1 MRYVSHVHKEDYSRR
16 QSVFIIIVVCVAIIY
31 LIRLFHLQVVDPSYK
46 DSADSNAFLKQ
57 TIYPSRGL
65 IYDRNGKLIV
75 SNQPVYDIMIV
86 MREMKG
92 FDTLQFCNMLDI
104 TKDDFNDRIEVIK
117 DRRKNPGYSSYTPQV
132 FMSNLST
139 FDYAKVQ
146 EKLFR
151 FPGVFIQQKVMREYQ
166 IEHAAL
172 ALGYIGEVSQAQID
186 MDSYYKRGDYKG
198 QSGIEKKYEEL
209 LRGEKGYEILLRDV
223 HGNIKG
229 HYLDGE
235 LDLLPVSGKDLTV
248 SLDIDLQTYGEELM
262 EGKMGSIVAIEPQ
275 TGEILALIS
284 APTYNPSLLVGR
296 ERSKHYGELLNDPH
310 KPLFDR
316 PMMAMYPPGS
326 TFKTVQ
332 ALVMQNQGI
341 INENTAYPCSK
352 GYAYGGHH
360 KLGCHAHSSPLTL
373 PQSIQHS
380 CNAYYC
386 WALKA
391 LLDVNAKKY
400 GSTGNAYDAW
410 FNDVCSFGFNS
421 KLGVDCTNEKS
432 GSIPSRKFYD
442 RYYGA
447 DRWHSSTIISISIGQ
462 GEILCTPI
470 QIANLAATIANKGWY
485 YIPHVLKG
493 VKGGKIED
501 QYLEKHVT
509 NIEPQYFDVVH
520 QGMLG
525 AVQQG
530 TAYGGRIDSIQFCGK
545 TGTAQNPHGKDHSI
559 FMAFAP
565 KDDPKIAIA
574 VYVENAGFGATWAVP
589 IASLMIEK
597 YLKGFIPQNRKW
609 IEDRILN
616 GRLIS
621 DE

>member
-1 MRYVSHVHKEDYSRR
+1 MGYSSHVHKKDYSNR
-16 QSVFIIIVVCVAIIY
+16 QYVFVIIVICVAAIY
-31 LIRLFHLQVVDPSYK
+31 LVRLFTLQVIDHSYK
-46 DSADSNAFLKQ
+46 DRADSNAFLKQ
-57 TIYPSRGL
+57 VIYPSRGL

-92 FDTLQFCNMLDI
+92 FDTLQFCKMIEI
-104 TKDDFNDRIEVIK
+104 TKEEFDDRIVNIK

-132 FMSNLST
+132 FMSNLGT
-139 FDYAKVQ
+139 KDYARIQ

-151 FPGVFIQQKVMREYQ
+151 FPGVFIQKRVMREYQ
-166 IEHAAL
+166 VESAAL
-172 ALGYIGEVSQAQID
+172 ALGYIGEVNQSQID
-186 MDSYYKRGDYKG
+186 NDSYYRRGDYKG
-198 QSGIEKKYEEL
+198 QSGIEKKYEDL

-235 LDLLPVSGKDLTV
+235 LDLPPVAGKDLTV
-248 SLDIDLQTYGEELM
+248 SLDIDLQSYGESLM
-262 EGKMGSIVAIEPQ
+262 SGKMGSIVAIEPS

-284 APTYNPSLLVGR
+284 APTYKPSLLVGK
-296 ERSKHYGELLNDPH
+296 ERSKNYSKLLTDKH

-332 ALVMQNQGI
+332 ALVMQQEGI
-341 INENTAYPCSK
+341 INENTSYPCSR
-352 GYAYGGHH
+352 GYAYGGNH
-360 KLGCHAHSSPLTL
+360 KLGCHSHASPLNL

-386 WALKA
+386 WALRA
-391 LLDVNAKKY
+391 LLDVNAKKF

-410 FNDVCSFGFNS
+410 FRDVCSFGFNDR
-421 KLGVDCTNEKS
+421 LGVDSPNEKK

-442 RYYGA
+442 RHYGVGT
-447 DRWHSSTIISISIGQ
+447 WHSSTIISISIGQ
-462 GEILCTPI
+462 GEILCTPV

-485 YIPHVLKG
+485 YIPHILKG
-493 VKGGKIED
+493 VKDGQIDEK
-501 QYLEKHVT
+501 YLTKHKTLVDSK
-509 NIEPQYFDVVH
+509 YFDVVQ
-520 QGMLG
+520 QGMHG
-525 AVQQG
+525 AVLQG
-530 TAYGGRIDSIQFCGK
+530 TAHIGKIDSIQFCGK

-597 YLKGFIPQNRKW
+597 YLKGYIPESRKW
-609 IEDRILN
+609 LEERILN
-616 GRLIS
+616 GKLIS
-621 DE
+621 D

>member
-1 MRYVSHVHKEDYSRR
+1 MG
-16 QSVFIIIVVCVAIIY
+16 IVAVVALIY
-31 LIRLFHLQVVDPSYK
+31 IIRLFSIQVIDDTYK
-46 DSADSNAFLKQ
+46 DSADNNAFLKQ

-75 SNQPVYDIMIV
+75 SNQPVYDIMVVI
-86 MREMKG
+86 REMKQ
-92 FDTLQFCNMLDI
+92 FDTLQFCKVLDI
-104 TKDDFNDRIEVIK
+104 TKAEFNERMAMIRDK
-117 DRRKNPGYSSYTPQV
+117 KKNPGYSKYTPQV
-132 FMSNLST
+132 FMSHLSPT
-139 FDYAKVQ
+139 DYASIQ
-146 EKLFR
+146 ERLFR

-166 IEHAAL
+166 IEHGAL
-172 ALGYIGEVSQAQID
+172 ALGSIGEVNQKQMEAD
-186 MDSYYKRGDYKG
+186 GYYKRGDYRG
-198 QSGIEKKYEEL
+198 QSGIETMYEEL

-235 LDLLPVSGKDLTV
+235 LDKLPVSGKDLTV
-248 SLDIDLQTYGEELM
+248 SLDIDLQQYGEELM
-262 EGKMGSIVAIEPQ
+262 SGKMGSIVAIEPQ

-284 APTYNPSLLVGR
+284 APSYKPSLLVGR
-296 ERSKHYGELLNDPH
+296 ERSKNYAALLKDPH

-316 PMMAMYPPGS
+316 PLMAMYPPGS

-332 ALVMQNQGI
+332 ALVMQQEQI
-341 INENTAYPCSK
+341 INENTSYPCSK
-352 GYAYGGHH
+352 GYAYGGSH
-360 KLGCHAHSSPLTL
+360 KLGCHAHASPLNL
-373 PQSIQHS
+373 PQSIQNS

-391 LLDVNAKKY
+391 LLDNNARKY

-410 FNDVCSFGFNS
+410 FADVCSFGFNN
-421 KLGVDCTNEKS
+421 KLGVDYPNEKS

-442 RYYGA
+442 KYYGA

-470 QIANLAATIANKGWY
+470 QIANLATIIANKGWY
-485 YIPHVLKG
+485 YTPHILKR
-493 VKGGKIED
+493 VSGGEIDKKFR
-501 QYLEKHVT
+501 EKHKTRVD
-509 NIEPQYFDVVH
+509 EKYFDVV
-520 QGMLG
+520 QRGMLG
-525 AVQQG
+525 AVQAG
-530 TAYGGRIDSIQFCGK
+530 TARIGIIDSLNFCGK

-565 KDDPKIAIA
+565 MEDPKIAIA

-597 YLKGFIPQNRKW
+597 YLRGGIAEKRKYL
-609 IEDRILN
+609 EERVLN
-616 GRLIS
+616 GNLIGT
-621 DE
+621 E

>member
-1 MRYVSHVHKEDYSRR
+1 MGHFSQIHRKDYSNR
-16 QSVFIIIVVCVAIIY
+16 QYIFMVIVICVAVLYIIH
-31 LIRLFHLQVVDPSYK
+31 LFNLQVVDQSYK
-46 DSADSNAFLKQ
+46 DRADSNAFLKQ
-57 TIYPSRGL
+57 VIYPSRGL
-65 IYDRNGKLIV
+65 IYDRNGKLVV

-92 FDTLQFCNMLDI
+92 FDTIQFCKILDM
-104 TKDDFNDRIEVIK
+104 TEDDFDSRIADLK

-132 FMSNLST
+132 FISNLST
-139 FDYAKVQ
+139 KDYAHIQ

-151 FPGVFIQQKVMREYQ
+151 FPGVFIQQRVMREYQ
-166 IEHAAL
+166 VEHAAL

-186 MDSYYKRGDYKG
+186 NDSYYRRGDYKG
-198 QSGIEKKYEEL
+198 QSGIEKMYENL

-229 HYLDGE
+229 HYLNGE
-235 LDLLPVSGKDLTV
+235 LDLPPVSGRDLTL
-248 SLDIDLQTYGEELM
+248 SLDIDLQAYGEALM
-262 EGKMGSIVAIEPQ
+262 NGKMGSIVAIEPS
-275 TGEILALIS
+275 TGEILTLVS

-296 ERSKHYGELLNDPH
+296 ERSKNYSALLNDSH

-332 ALVMQNQGI
+332 ALVMQQEGI
-341 INENTAYPCSK
+341 INGNTSYPCSK
-352 GYAYGGHH
+352 GYAYGGKH
-360 KLGCHAHSSPLTL
+360 KLGCHSHASPLNL
-373 PQSIQHS
+373 PQSIANS

-386 WALKA
+386 WALRA

-400 GSTGNAYDAW
+400 GSTGDAYDAW

-421 KLGVDCTNEKS
+421 KLGVDCTNEKG

-447 DRWHSSTIISISIGQ
+447 DRWHSSTVISISIGQ
-462 GEILCTPI
+462 GEILCTPV

-485 YIPHVLKG
+485 YTPHILKG
-493 VKGGKIED
+493 VKGGQID
-501 QYLEKHVT
+501 EKFLTKHKTLVDSV
-509 NIEPQYFDVVH
+509 YFGVVQ

-525 AVQQG
+525 AVMQG
-530 TAYGGRIDSIQFCGK
+530 TAHIGKIDSVQFCGK

-565 KDDPKIAIA
+565 MDNPKIAIA

-597 YLKGFIPQNRKW
+597 YLKGYIPDNRKW
-609 IEDRILN
+609 LEDRILN
-616 GRLIS
+616 GKLIE
-621 DE
+621 D